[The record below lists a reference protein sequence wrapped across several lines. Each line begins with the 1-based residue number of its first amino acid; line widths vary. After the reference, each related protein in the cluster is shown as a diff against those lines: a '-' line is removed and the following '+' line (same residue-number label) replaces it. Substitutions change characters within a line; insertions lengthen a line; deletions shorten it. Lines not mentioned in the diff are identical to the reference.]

1 MLARLYCGDIYRD
14 ATTPREAFTA
24 HFQRPFSTAPA
35 ECQLVEMSLTPD
47 MILVLGLVA
56 FTMLMLV
63 LEWIRADMVALLV
76 VVTIGL
82 TGLIPSERV
91 FNGFAGNAVIAII
104 AIMIMGEGLD
114 RAGVL
119 NLTARFVMKMARGME
134 SRLGLVINMVAS
146 LFSAI
151 IPSQALAALMIP
163 VSSRLSARTGVPL
176 SRLLLPM
183 AFCILTATNTT
194 LIANSPLIVLNDL
207 IASANANLPPGAH
220 TIPRFGL
227 FSVTPVG
234 LTLAVIGVLYFYF
247 FGRKLLP
254 GHEDQRL
261 KVTPGRTES
270 YFAETYGIGGETAE
284 LTVTAESPLVG
295 MSIGEV
301 EQLHD
306 APLILAIKSGNDARM
321 APPADHVIWVGSV
334 LGVLGPREQLNQFA
348 NNQLCRLSTRM
359 RQLGEL
365 FNPTRAGISEVVIP
379 PSSRFIKQKI
389 GELRLR
395 KRFGI
400 SVLAVTRGEQI
411 FRDDLRSVSLRAGDT
426 LALHSNWRDLSLAA
440 EDKDLVV
447 VTDIPKEE
455 QRPGKIWQAV
465 GFFVL
470 AKCLALFTQLDLSV
484 AMMTG
489 AIGMLL
495 TGVLNMDEAY
505 KAINWKTIFVTACL
519 IPLGWSMDSTGTAA
533 WVAQVVLQ
541 HLGNASPYILQASLA
556 ILTLLFSQVMSN
568 VGATVMM
575 VPVAISVAVATGGN
589 PSAYALIVAV
599 SSSNTFLLSSG
610 HPALMMV
617 TGPGGYRGKDFL
629 RVGIPLTLLVLV
641 VTLVVINLMFR

>member
-1 MLARLYCGDIYRD
+1 MGL
-14 ATTPREAFTA
+14 
-24 HFQRPFSTAPA
+24 
-35 ECQLVEMSLTPD
+35 SLTPE
-47 MILVLGLVA
+47 MILVLGLVG
-56 FTMLMLV
+56 FTMIMLV

-76 VVTIGL
+76 VVAIGL

-119 NLTARFVMKMARGME
+119 THTARFVMRMASGVE
-134 SRLGLVINMVAS
+134 VRLSMVINLVAS
-146 LFSAI
+146 LFSAV

-163 VSSRLSARTGVPL
+163 VGSRLSARTGVPL

-194 LIANSPLIVLNDL
+194 LIANSPLIILNDL
-207 IASANANLPPGAH
+207 IASANLNLPPGAH
-220 TIPRFGL
+220 TIPKFGL
-227 FSVTPVG
+227 FSVTPIG
-234 LTLAVIGVLYFYF
+234 LALAVVGVAYFYF

-270 YFAETYGIGGETAE
+270 YFAETYGIGGDTAE

-295 MSIGEV
+295 MSIGEA
-301 EQLHD
+301 ESLYE
-306 APLILAIKSGNDARM
+306 APLILAIKSGNDSRM

-348 NNQLCRLSTRM
+348 NNQLCKVSTRM

-379 PSSRFIKQKI
+379 PVSRFIKHTVA
-389 GELRLR
+389 ELRLR

-400 SVLAVTRGEQI
+400 SVLAVNRGDQV
-411 FRDDLRSVSLRAGDT
+411 FRDDVRGVSLRAGDT
-426 LALHSNWRDLSLAA
+426 VVLHSNWRDLALAS

-465 GFFVL
+465 GFFL
-470 AKCLALFTQLDLSV
+470 MAQGLALFTNLDLSLS
-484 AMMTG
+484 MMTG
-489 AIGMLL
+489 AIAMLL

-505 KAINWKTIFVTACL
+505 KAINWKTIFVVACL
-519 IPLGWSMDSTGTAA
+519 IPLGWSMDATGTAA
-533 WVAQVVLQ
+533 WIAQEVLVHLGGAAPWVLQ
-541 HLGNASPYILQASLA
+541 LCLA

-575 VPVAISVAVATGGN
+575 VPIAISVAVATGGN
-589 PSAYALIVAV
+589 PSAYALIIAV

-617 TGPGGYRGKDFL
+617 TGPGGYKGKDFL
-629 RVGIPLTLLVLV
+629 RVGAPLTIVVLV
-641 VTLVVINLMFR
+641 VTLLVVNLMFR

>member
-1 MLARLYCGDIYRD
+1 
-14 ATTPREAFTA
+14 
-24 HFQRPFSTAPA
+24 
-35 ECQLVEMSLTPD
+35 
-47 MILVLGLVA
+47 MILVLGLVG

-76 VVTIGL
+76 VVVIGL
-82 TGLIPSERV
+82 TGLIPSDRV
-91 FNGFAGNAVIAII
+91 FNGFAGNAVIAIM

-119 NLTARFVMKMARGME
+119 THTAHFVMRMARGVE
-134 SRLGLVINMVAS
+134 ARLGMVINLVAS
-146 LFSAI
+146 LFSAV

-207 IASANANLPPGAH
+207 IASANVNLPPGAH
-220 TIPRFGL
+220 TIPKFGL
-227 FSVTPVG
+227 FSVTPIG
-234 LTLAVIGVLYFYF
+234 LSLALLGVAYFYF

-254 GHEDQRL
+254 GHEDERL

-295 MSIGEV
+295 MSIGEA
-301 EQLHD
+301 EQLYE

-334 LGVLGPREQLNQFA
+334 LGVLGPREQLARFA

-379 PSSRFIKQKI
+379 PSSRFIKQTV

-400 SVLAVTRGEQI
+400 SVLAVTRGDQV
-411 FRDDLRSVSLRAGDT
+411 FRDDVRAVGLRAGDT
-426 LALHSNWRDLSLAA
+426 LVLHSNWRDLALAS

-447 VTDIPKEE
+447 VTDIPKDE

-465 GFFVL
+465 GFFVM
-470 AKCLALFTQLDLSV
+470 AKCLALFTNLDLSV

-519 IPLGWSMDSTGTAA
+519 IPLGWSMDATGTAA
-533 WVAQVVLQ
+533 WIAQGMLAHLGGASPWVLQ
-541 HLGNASPYILQASLA
+541 ACLG

-575 VPVAISVAVATGGN
+575 VPIAISVAVATGGN

-599 SSSNTFLLSSG
+599 SSTNTFRLSSG

-617 TGPGGYRGKDFL
+617 TGPGGYKGKDFL
-629 RVGIPLTLLVLV
+629 RVGAPLTLLVLV
-641 VTLVVINLMFR
+641 VTLLAINLMFR

>member
-1 MLARLYCGDIYRD
+1 MALA
-14 ATTPREAFTA
+14 
-24 HFQRPFSTAPA
+24 
-35 ECQLVEMSLTPD
+35 LTPE
-47 MILVLGLVA
+47 MILVLGLVG

-76 VVTIGL
+76 VVVIGL
-82 TGLIPSERV
+82 TGLIPSDRV

-104 AIMIMGEGLD
+104 AIMIMGAGLD

-119 NLTARFVMKMARGME
+119 SLTASFVMRMARGKE
-134 SRLGLVINMVAS
+134 SRLGVVINSVTS
-146 LFSAI
+146 LFSAV

-163 VSSRLSARTGVPL
+163 VTSRLSARTGVPI

-183 AFCILTATNTT
+183 GFCILTATNTT

-220 TIPRFGL
+220 TIPKFGL

-234 LTLAVIGVLYFYF
+234 LVLALLGITYFWLF
-247 FGRKLLP
+247 TRKLLP
-254 GHEDQRL
+254 EREDERL

-301 EQLHD
+301 EQLHG

-321 APPADHVIWVGSV
+321 APPVDYVIWVGSV
-334 LGVLGPREQLNQFA
+334 LGVLAPREEINHFA
-348 NNQLCRLSTRM
+348 NNQLCKVSPRM

-365 FNPTRAGISEVVIP
+365 FNPTRAGISEAVLP
-379 PSSRFIKQKI
+379 PSSRFLKQNV
-389 GELRLR
+389 GDLRLR
-395 KRFGI
+395 KRYGI
-400 SVLAVTRGEQI
+400 SVLAINRGEQV
-411 FRDDLRSVSLRAGDT
+411 FRDDVRGVNLRAGDT
-426 LALHSNWRDLSLAA
+426 LVLHSSWRDLALAA

-465 GFFVL
+465 GFFLL
-470 AKCLALFTQLDLSV
+470 AKCLALFTHLDLSV

-505 KAINWKTIFVTACL
+505 KAVNWKTIFVTACL
-519 IPLGWSMDSTGTAA
+519 IPLGWSMDATGTAA
-533 WVAQVVLQ
+533 WLAQVVLD
-541 HLGNASPYILQASLA
+541 HLGGASPWILQACLA
-556 ILTLLFSQVMSN
+556 VLTLLFSQVMSN

-575 VPVAISVAVATGGN
+575 VPIAISVAVATGGN

-617 TGPGGYRGKDFL
+617 AGPGGYRGKDFL
-629 RVGIPLTLLVLV
+629 RVGIPLTLAMLVA
-641 VTLVVINLMFR
+641 TLVVINLLFD

>member
-1 MLARLYCGDIYRD
+1 MAL
-14 ATTPREAFTA
+14 
-24 HFQRPFSTAPA
+24 
-35 ECQLVEMSLTPD
+35 SLTPE
-47 MILVLGLVA
+47 MILVLGLVG

-63 LEWIRADMVALLV
+63 LEWVRADMVALLV
-76 VVTIGL
+76 VVVIGL

-119 NLTARFVMKMARGME
+119 NLTANFVMRMARGAE
-134 SRLGLVINMVAS
+134 SRLGVVINLVAS
-146 LFSAI
+146 LFSAV

-163 VSSRLSARTGVPL
+163 VSSRLAARTGVPL
-176 SRLLLPM
+176 SKLLLPM

-207 IASANANLPPGAH
+207 IASANVNLPPGAH
-220 TIPRFGL
+220 TIPKFGL

-234 LTLAVIGVLYFYF
+234 LTLALLGVGYFYF

-254 GHEDQRL
+254 GHEDERL

-270 YFAETYGIGGETAE
+270 YFAETYGIVGETAE

-301 EQLHD
+301 EQLYE

-379 PSSRFIKQKI
+379 PVSRFIKHTV

-400 SVLAVTRGEQI
+400 SVLAVNRGDQVL
-411 FRDDLRSVSLRAGDT
+411 RDDVRSVSLRAGDT
-426 LALHSNWRDLSLAA
+426 VVLHSNWRDLSLAA
-440 EDKDLVV
+440 EERDLVV
-447 VTDIPKEE
+447 VTDIPKEQ

-465 GFFVL
+465 GFFLL
-470 AKCLALFTQLDLSV
+470 AKCLALFTNLDLSV

-495 TGVLNMDEAY
+495 SGVLNMDEAY

-519 IPLGWSMDSTGTAA
+519 IPLGWSMDATGTAA
-533 WVAQVVLQ
+533 WIAQVVLD
-541 HLGNASPYILQASLA
+541 HLGSASPWLLQLCLA

-575 VPVAISVAVATGGN
+575 VPIAISVAVATGGN

-617 TGPGGYRGKDFL
+617 TGPGGYKGKDFL
-629 RVGIPLTLLVLV
+629 RVGLPLTFLVLV
-641 VTLVVINLMFR
+641 VTLLAINLLFH

>member
-1 MLARLYCGDIYRD
+1 MAL
-14 ATTPREAFTA
+14 
-24 HFQRPFSTAPA
+24 
-35 ECQLVEMSLTPD
+35 SLTPE
-47 MILVLGLVA
+47 MILVLGLVG

-76 VVTIGL
+76 VVVIGL

-119 NLTARFVMKMARGME
+119 NATAHFVVRMSRGAE
-134 SRLGLVINMVAS
+134 SRLGVVINLVAS
-146 LFSAI
+146 LFSSV

-163 VSSRLSARTGVPL
+163 VSSRLAARTGVPL
-176 SRLLLPM
+176 SKLLLPM

-194 LIANSPLIVLNDL
+194 LIANSSLIVLNDL
-207 IASANANLPPGAH
+207 IASANANLLPGAH
-220 TIPRFGL
+220 TIPKFGL
-227 FSVTPVG
+227 FSVTPIGLALALVG
-234 LTLAVIGVLYFYF
+234 VGYFYF

-254 GHEDQRL
+254 GHEDERL

-270 YFAETYGIGGETAE
+270 YFAETYGISGETAE

-301 EQLHD
+301 EQLHE

-334 LGVLGPREQLNQFA
+334 LGVFGPREQLAQFA
-348 NNQLCRLSTRM
+348 NNQLCRLSSRM

-379 PSSRFIKQKI
+379 PVSRFIKHTVA
-389 GELRLR
+389 ELRLR

-400 SVLAVTRGEQI
+400 SVLAVTRGEHV
-411 FRDDLRSVSLRAGDT
+411 FRDDVRAVSLRAGDT
-426 LALHSNWRDLSLAA
+426 VVLHSNWRDLALAA

-447 VTDIPKEE
+447 VTDIPKEH

-465 GFFVL
+465 GFFL
-470 AKCLALFTQLDLSV
+470 MAQCLALFTNLDLAV

-489 AIGMLL
+489 AIAMLL

-505 KAINWKTIFVTACL
+505 KAVNWKTVFVIACL
-519 IPLGWSMDSTGTAA
+519 IPLGWSMDATGTAA
-533 WVAQVVLQ
+533 WLAQQVL
-541 HLGNASPYILQASLA
+541 HYLGNSSPYLLQLVLA
-556 ILTLLFSQVMSN
+556 VLTLLFSQVMSN

-575 VPVAISVAVATGGN
+575 VPIAISVAIATGGN

-617 TGPGGYRGKDFL
+617 TGPGGYKGKDFL
-629 RVGIPLTLLVLV
+629 RVGLPLTFLVLV
-641 VTLVVINLMFR
+641 VTLLAINLMFR

>member
-1 MLARLYCGDIYRD
+1 MGLSLS
-14 ATTPREAFTA
+14 P
-24 HFQRPFSTAPA
+24 
-35 ECQLVEMSLTPD
+35 EMI
-47 MILVLGLVA
+47 MVLGLLG

-82 TGLIPSERV
+82 TGLLPSDRV

-119 NLTARFVMKMARGME
+119 SHTARFVMRMASGVE
-134 SRLGLVINMVAS
+134 SRLGMVINLVAS
-146 LFSAI
+146 FFSAV

-163 VSSRLSARTGVPL
+163 VSSRLAARTGVPI

-220 TIPRFGL
+220 TIPKFGL

-234 LTLAVIGVLYFYF
+234 LALAVVGVAYFYF

-295 MSIGEV
+295 MSIGEA
-301 EQLHD
+301 EALHE
-306 APLILAIKSGNDARM
+306 APLILAIKSGNDSRM
-321 APPADHVIWVGSV
+321 APPADHVIWVGSI

-379 PSSRFIKQKI
+379 PVSRFIKHTVA
-389 GELRLR
+389 ELRLR

-400 SVLAVTRGEQI
+400 SVLAVNRGDQV
-411 FRDDLRSVSLRAGDT
+411 FRDDVRQVSLRAGDT
-426 LALHSNWRDLSLAA
+426 VVLHSNWHDLAMAA

-447 VTDIPKEE
+447 VTDIPKEQ

-465 GFFVL
+465 GFFL
-470 AKCLALFTQLDLSV
+470 MAQGLALFTNLDLSLS
-484 AMMTG
+484 MMTG
-489 AIGMLL
+489 AIAMLL
-495 TGVLNMDEAY
+495 TGVLNMDEAF
-505 KAINWKTIFVTACL
+505 KAINWKTIFVIACL
-519 IPLGWSMDSTGTAA
+519 IPLGWSMDATGTAA
-533 WVAQVVLQ
+533 WIAQEVLVHLGGAAPWVLQ
-541 HLGNASPYILQASLA
+541 LCLA
-556 ILTLLFSQVMSN
+556 VLTLLFSQVMSN

-575 VPVAISVAVATGGN
+575 VPIAISVAIATGGN

-629 RVGIPLTLLVLV
+629 RIGAPLTLVVLV
-641 VTLVVINLMFR
+641 VTLIVVNLMFR

>member
-1 MLARLYCGDIYRD
+1 
-14 ATTPREAFTA
+14 
-24 HFQRPFSTAPA
+24 
-35 ECQLVEMSLTPD
+35 
-47 MILVLGLVA
+47 MILVLGLVG

-76 VVTIGL
+76 VVVIGL

-104 AIMIMGEGLD
+104 AIMIMGAGLD

-119 NLTARFVMKMARGME
+119 SLTASFVMRMARGKE
-134 SRLGLVINMVAS
+134 SRLGVVINSVTS
-146 LFSAI
+146 LFSAV

-163 VSSRLSARTGVPL
+163 VTSRLSARTGVPI

-183 AFCILTATNTT
+183 GFCILTATNTT

-220 TIPRFGL
+220 TIPKFGL

-234 LTLAVIGVLYFYF
+234 LVLALLGITYFWLF
-247 FGRKLLP
+247 TRKLLP
-254 GHEDQRL
+254 EREDERL

-301 EQLHD
+301 EQLHG

-321 APPADHVIWVGSV
+321 APPVDYVIWVGSV
-334 LGVLGPREQLNQFA
+334 LGVLAPREEINHFA
-348 NNQLCRLSTRM
+348 NNQLCKVSPRM

-365 FNPTRAGISEVVIP
+365 FNPTRAGISEAVLP
-379 PSSRFIKQKI
+379 PSSRFLKQNV
-389 GELRLR
+389 GDLRLR
-395 KRFGI
+395 KRYGI
-400 SVLAVTRGEQI
+400 SVLAINRGDQV
-411 FRDDLRSVSLRAGDT
+411 FRDDVRGVNLRAGDT
-426 LALHSNWRDLSLAA
+426 LVLHSSWRDLALAA

-465 GFFVL
+465 GFFLL
-470 AKCLALFTQLDLSV
+470 AKCLALFTHLDLSV

-505 KAINWKTIFVTACL
+505 KAVNWKTIFVTACL
-519 IPLGWSMDSTGTAA
+519 IPLGWSMDATGTAA
-533 WVAQVVLQ
+533 WLAQEVLDKLGGASPWVLQ
-541 HLGNASPYILQASLA
+541 TCLA
-556 ILTLLFSQVMSN
+556 VLTLLFSQVMSN

-575 VPVAISVAVATGGN
+575 VPIAISVAVATGGN

-617 TGPGGYRGKDFL
+617 AGPGGYRGKDFL
-629 RVGIPLTLLVLV
+629 RVGVPLTLAMLVA
-641 VTLVVINLMFR
+641 TLVVINLLFH

>member
-1 MLARLYCGDIYRD
+1 MGL
-14 ATTPREAFTA
+14 
-24 HFQRPFSTAPA
+24 
-35 ECQLVEMSLTPD
+35 SLTPE
-47 MILVLGLVA
+47 MILVLGLVG
-56 FTMLMLV
+56 FTMIMLV

-76 VVTIGL
+76 VVVIGL
-82 TGLIPSERV
+82 TGLIPADRV

-119 NLTARFVMKMARGME
+119 NLTANFVMRMARGAE
-134 SRLGLVINMVAS
+134 TRLGVVINMVAS
-146 LFSAI
+146 LFSAV
-151 IPSQALAALMIP
+151 IPSQALAAIMIP

-207 IASANANLPPGAH
+207 IASANANLLPGAH
-220 TIPRFGL
+220 TIPKFGL

-234 LTLAVIGVLYFYF
+234 LALALLGVGYFYF

-254 GHEDQRL
+254 GHEDERL

-295 MSIGEV
+295 MSIGEA
-301 EQLHD
+301 EALHG
-306 APLILAIKSGNDARM
+306 APLILAIKSGNEARM

-334 LGVLGPREQLNQFA
+334 LGVLGPRELLNQFA
-348 NNQLCRLSTRM
+348 NNQLCRLSPRM

-379 PSSRFIKQKI
+379 PVSRFIKQTI

-395 KRFGI
+395 KRYGI
-400 SVLAVTRGEQI
+400 SVLAVNRGDQV
-411 FRDDLRSVSLRAGDT
+411 FRDDVRAVTLRAGDT
-426 LALHSNWRDLSLAA
+426 VVLHSNWRDLSLAA

-447 VTDIPKEE
+447 VTDIPKQE

-465 GFFVL
+465 GFFVM
-470 AKCLALFTQLDLSV
+470 AKCLALFTNLDLSV

-489 AIGMLL
+489 AIAMLL
-495 TGVLNMDEAY
+495 SGVLNMDEAY

-533 WVAQVVLQ
+533 WLAQQVL
-541 HLGNASPYILQASLA
+541 HYLGDASPYILQIVLGV
-556 ILTLLFSQVMSN
+556 LTLLFSQVMSN

-575 VPVAISVAVATGGN
+575 VPIAISVAVATGGN

-617 TGPGGYRGKDFL
+617 TGPGGYRSKDFL
-629 RVGIPLTLLVLV
+629 RVGLPLTALVLLVTIV
-641 VTLVVINLMFR
+641 AINLVFR

>member
-1 MLARLYCGDIYRD
+1 MGL
-14 ATTPREAFTA
+14 
-24 HFQRPFSTAPA
+24 
-35 ECQLVEMSLTPD
+35 SLTPE
-47 MILVLGLVA
+47 MVLVLGLVG

-76 VVTIGL
+76 VVVIGL

-104 AIMIMGEGLD
+104 AIMIMGAGLD

-119 NLTARFVMKMARGME
+119 GLTANFVMRMARGVE
-134 SRLGLVINMVAS
+134 SRLGVVINLVTS
-146 LFSAI
+146 LFSAV

-163 VSSRLSARTGVPL
+163 VTSRLSARTGVPL

-220 TIPRFGL
+220 TIPKFGL

-234 LTLAVIGVLYFYF
+234 LALALFGVLFFYLF
-247 FGRKLLP
+247 TRKLLP
-254 GHEDQRL
+254 EREDERL

-270 YFAETYGIGGETAE
+270 YFADTYGIGGETAE

-301 EQLHD
+301 EQLYG
-306 APLILAIKSGNDARM
+306 APLILAIKSGTEARM
-321 APPADHVIWVGSV
+321 APPVDHVIWVGSV
-334 LGVLGPREQLNQFA
+334 LGVLGPRDQLSQFA
-348 NNQLCRLSTRM
+348 NNQLCKLSPRM

-365 FNPTRAGISEVVIP
+365 FNSSRAGISEAVIP
-379 PSSRFIKQKI
+379 PSSRFIKQSVA
-389 GELRLR
+389 ELRLR
-395 KRFGI
+395 KRYGI
-400 SVLAVTRGEQI
+400 SVLAVNRGDQV
-411 FRDDLRSVSLRAGDT
+411 FRDDVRAVSLRAGDT
-426 LALHSNWRDLSLAA
+426 LVLHSSWRDLGLAS

-470 AKCLALFTQLDLSV
+470 AKCLALFTHLDLSV

-519 IPLGWSMDSTGTAA
+519 IPLGWSMDATGTAA
-533 WVAQVVLQ
+533 WLAQQVLQ
-541 HLGNASPYILQASLA
+541 HLGNASPYVLQLCLA
-556 ILTLLFSQVMSN
+556 VLTLLFSQVMSN

-575 VPVAISVAVATGGN
+575 VPIAISVAVATGGN

-617 TGPGGYRGKDFL
+617 AGPGGYRGKDFL
-629 RVGIPLTLLVLV
+629 RVGLPLTAMVLLI
-641 VTLVVINLMFR
+641 TLVAINLMFR

>member
-1 MLARLYCGDIYRD
+1 MD
-14 ATTPREAFTA
+14 
-24 HFQRPFSTAPA
+24 
-35 ECQLVEMSLTPD
+35 MSLTPE
-47 MILVLGLVA
+47 MIMVLGLVA
-56 FTMLMLV
+56 FTMVMLV

-104 AIMIMGEGLD
+104 AIMIMGAGLD

-119 NLTARFVMKMARGME
+119 NLAAKFVVRLSRGTE
-134 SRLGLVINMVAS
+134 SRLGFVINLVS
-146 LFSAI
+146 SFFSAV

-163 VSSRLSARTGVPL
+163 VTSRLSARTGVPI

-183 AFCILTATNTT
+183 SFCILTATNTT
-194 LIANSPLIVLNDL
+194 LIANSPLIILNDL
-207 IASANANLPPGAH
+207 IASANLNLPPGAH
-220 TIPRFGL
+220 TIPKFGL

-234 LTLAVIGVLYFYF
+234 LALAAVGLIYFYF
-247 FGRKLLP
+247 FGRRLLP
-254 GHEDQRL
+254 GHEDERL

-270 YFAETYGIGGETAE
+270 YFAETYGIAGETAE

-295 MSIGEV
+295 MSIGEA

-306 APLILAIKSGNDARM
+306 APLILAIKSGNESRM

-379 PSSRFIKQKI
+379 PVSRFIKQTV

-400 SVLAVTRGEQI
+400 SVLAINRGDQV
-411 FRDDLRSVSLRAGDT
+411 FRDDVRGVSLRAGDT
-426 LALHSNWRDLSLAA
+426 LVLHSNWRDLELTA

-447 VTDIPKEE
+447 VTDIPKEQ

-465 GFFVL
+465 GFFL
-470 AKCLALFTQLDLSV
+470 MAQGLALFTNLDLSV
-484 AMMTG
+484 SMMTG
-489 AIGMLL
+489 AVAMLL

-505 KAINWKTIFVTACL
+505 RAINWKTIFVIACL
-519 IPLGWSMDSTGTAA
+519 IPLGWSMDATGTAA
-533 WVAQVVLQ
+533 WLAQEVLQ
-541 HLGNASPYILQASLA
+541 HLGGAAPWVLQGCLA
-556 ILTLLFSQVMSN
+556 ILALLFSQVMSN

-575 VPVAISVAVATGGN
+575 VPIAISVAVATGGN

-610 HPALMMV
+610 HPALMMI

-629 RVGIPLTLLVLV
+629 RVGAPLTLLILAT
-641 VTLVVINLMFR
+641 TLIVINLMFR

>member
-1 MLARLYCGDIYRD
+1 
-14 ATTPREAFTA
+14 
-24 HFQRPFSTAPA
+24 
-35 ECQLVEMSLTPD
+35 
-47 MILVLGLVA
+47 MILVLGLVG

-76 VVTIGL
+76 VVVIGL

-104 AIMIMGEGLD
+104 AIMIMGAGLD

-119 NLTARFVMKMARGME
+119 TLTASFVMRMARGVE
-134 SRLGLVINMVAS
+134 SRLGLVINLVTS
-146 LFSAI
+146 LFSAV

-163 VSSRLSARTGVPL
+163 VTSRLAARTGVPI

-183 AFCILTATNTT
+183 AFCILAATNTT

-207 IASANANLPPGAH
+207 VASANANLPAGAH
-220 TIPRFGL
+220 TIPKFGL

-234 LTLAVIGVLYFYF
+234 LVLALTGVGFFYF
-247 FGRKLLP
+247 FGKKLLP
-254 GHEDQRL
+254 EREDERL

-270 YFAETYGIGGETAE
+270 YFADTYGIAGETAE

-301 EQLHD
+301 EQLYG

-334 LGVLGPREQLNQFA
+334 LGVLGSREQLNQFA
-348 NNQLCRLSTRM
+348 NNQLCKLSPRM
-359 RQLGEL
+359 RQLSEL
-365 FNPTRAGISEVVIP
+365 FNPTRAGISEAVIP
-379 PSSRFIKQKI
+379 PSSRFLKQTV

-395 KRFGI
+395 KRYGI
-400 SVLAVTRGEQI
+400 SVLAVNRGDQVY
-411 FRDDLRSVSLRAGDT
+411 RDDVRSVSLRAGDT
-426 LALHSNWRDLSLAA
+426 LVLHSSWRDLALAS

-465 GFFVL
+465 GFFLL
-470 AKCLALFTQLDLSV
+470 AKCLALFTHLDLSV

-489 AIGMLL
+489 AVGMLL

-519 IPLGWSMDSTGTAA
+519 IPLGWSMDATGAAA
-533 WVAQVVLQ
+533 WLAQEVLQ
-541 HLGNASPYILQASLA
+541 HLGHTSHWVLQLA
-556 ILTLLFSQVMSN
+556 LAVLTLLFSQVMSN

-575 VPVAISVAVATGGN
+575 VPIAISVAVATGGN

-617 TGPGGYRGKDFL
+617 AGPGGYRGKDFL
-629 RVGIPLTLLVLV
+629 RVGLPLTGLVLV
-641 VTLVVINLMFR
+641 ITLVAINLMYR

>member
-1 MLARLYCGDIYRD
+1 MGL
-14 ATTPREAFTA
+14 
-24 HFQRPFSTAPA
+24 
-35 ECQLVEMSLTPD
+35 SLTPE
-47 MILVLGLVA
+47 MILVLGLVG

-76 VVTIGL
+76 VVVIGL
-82 TGLIPSERV
+82 TGLIPAEKV

-119 NLTARFVMKMARGME
+119 NLTAQFVMRMAGGAE
-134 SRLGLVINMVAS
+134 SRLSVVINSVAS
-146 LFSAI
+146 MFSSV

-163 VSSRLSARTGVPL
+163 VTSRLSARTGVPL

-194 LIANSPLIVLNDL
+194 LIANSSLIVLNDL
-207 IASANANLPPGAH
+207 IASANANLLPGAH
-220 TIPRFGL
+220 TIPKFGL
-227 FSVTPVG
+227 FSVTPIG
-234 LTLAVIGVLYFYF
+234 LTLALVGVFFFYF

-254 GHEDQRL
+254 GHEDERL

-270 YFAETYGIGGETAE
+270 YFADTYGIVGQTAE

-306 APLILAIKSGNDARM
+306 APMILAIKSGNDARM
-321 APPADHVIWVGSV
+321 APPADLVIWVGSV

-359 RQLGEL
+359 RQLSEL

-379 PSSRFIKQKI
+379 PVSRFIKQTI
-389 GELRLR
+389 AELRLR

-400 SVLAVTRGEQI
+400 SVLAVTRGDKV
-411 FRDDLRSVSLRAGDT
+411 FRDDVRGVSLRAGDT
-426 LALHSNWRDLSLAA
+426 VVLHSNWRDLTLAA

-447 VTDIPKEE
+447 VTDIPKDE
-455 QRPGKIWQAV
+455 QRPSKIYQAV
-465 GFFVL
+465 GFFL
-470 AKCLALFTQLDLSV
+470 MAQCLALFTNLDLSV
-484 AMMTG
+484 SMMTG
-489 AIGMLL
+489 AIAMLL

-505 KAINWKTIFVTACL
+505 KAVNWKTVFVIACL
-519 IPLGWSMDSTGTAA
+519 IPLGWSMDATGTAA
-533 WVAQVVLQ
+533 WLAQQIL
-541 HLGNASPYILQASLA
+541 HYFGSSSPYLLQLVLA
-556 ILTLLFSQVMSN
+556 VLTLLFSQVMSN
-568 VGATVMM
+568 VGATIMM
-575 VPVAISVAVATGGN
+575 VPIAISVAIATGGN

-599 SSSNTFLLSSG
+599 SSSNTFLISSG
-610 HPALMMV
+610 HPALMMI
-617 TGPGGYRGKDFL
+617 TGPGGYRSNDFL
-629 RVGIPLTLLVLV
+629 RVGLPLTGIILV
-641 VTLVVINLMFR
+641 VTLVAINVMFH

>member
-1 MLARLYCGDIYRD
+1 MGL
-14 ATTPREAFTA
+14 
-24 HFQRPFSTAPA
+24 
-35 ECQLVEMSLTPD
+35 SLTPE
-47 MILVLGLVA
+47 MILVLGLVG
-56 FTMLMLV
+56 FTMVMLV

-76 VVTIGL
+76 VVAIGL
-82 TGLIPSERV
+82 TGLIPSEKV

-119 NLTARFVMKMARGME
+119 THTARFVMRLASGVEARLSM
-134 SRLGLVINMVAS
+134 VINLVAS
-146 LFSAI
+146 LFSAV

-163 VSSRLSARTGVPL
+163 VGSRLSARTGVPL

-183 AFCILTATNTT
+183 AFCILTATNIT
-194 LIANSPLIVLNDL
+194 LIANSPLIILNDL
-207 IASANANLPPGAH
+207 IASANLNLPPGAL
-220 TIPRFGL
+220 TIPKFGL
-227 FSVTPVG
+227 FSVTPIG
-234 LTLAVIGVLYFYF
+234 LALAVVGVAYFYF

-270 YFAETYGIGGETAE
+270 YFAETYGIGGDTAE

-295 MSIGEV
+295 MSIGEA
-301 EQLHD
+301 ESLHQ
-306 APLILAIKSGNDARM
+306 APLILAIKSGNDSRM

-348 NNQLCRLSTRM
+348 NNQLCRVSTRM

-379 PSSRFIKQKI
+379 PVSRFIKHTVA
-389 GELRLR
+389 ELRLR

-400 SVLAVTRGEQI
+400 SVLAVNRGDQV
-411 FRDDLRSVSLRAGDT
+411 FRDDVRGVSLRAGDT
-426 LALHSNWRDLSLAA
+426 VVLHSNWHDLALAA

-465 GFFVL
+465 GFFL
-470 AKCLALFTQLDLSV
+470 MAQGLALFTNLDLSLS
-484 AMMTG
+484 MMTG
-489 AIGMLL
+489 AIAMLL

-505 KAINWKTIFVTACL
+505 KAINWKTIFVVACL
-519 IPLGWSMDSTGTAA
+519 IPLGWSMDATGTAA
-533 WVAQVVLQ
+533 WIAQEVLVHLGGAAPWVLQ
-541 HLGNASPYILQASLA
+541 LCLA
-556 ILTLLFSQVMSN
+556 VLTLLFSQVMSN

-575 VPVAISVAVATGGN
+575 VPIAISVAVATGGN
-589 PSAYALIVAV
+589 PSAYALIIAV

-617 TGPGGYRGKDFL
+617 TGPGGYKGRDFL
-629 RVGIPLTLLVLV
+629 RVGLPLTVVVLV
-641 VTLVVINLMFR
+641 VTLVMVNLMFR

>member
-1 MLARLYCGDIYRD
+1 
-14 ATTPREAFTA
+14 
-24 HFQRPFSTAPA
+24 
-35 ECQLVEMSLTPD
+35 
-47 MILVLGLVA
+47 MILVLGLLA

-82 TGLIPSERV
+82 TGLIPPERV
-91 FNGFAGNAVIAII
+91 FNGFSGTAVIAII

-119 NLTARFVMKMARGME
+119 NLTAQFVLRLANGVE
-134 SRLGLVINMVAS
+134 SRLGVVINVVAS
-146 LFSAI
+146 MFSAV

-163 VSSRLSARTGVPL
+163 ISSRLSARTGVPL

-183 AFCILTATNTT
+183 AFCILAATNTT
-194 LIANSPLIVLNDL
+194 LIANSALIVLNDL
-207 IASANANLPPGAH
+207 IASANANLLPGAH
-220 TIPRFGL
+220 TIPKFGL
-227 FSVTPVG
+227 FSVTPIGLALGAVG
-234 LTLAVIGVLYFYF
+234 VAYFYL
-247 FGRKLLP
+247 FGAKLLP
-254 GHEDQRL
+254 AREDQRQ

-270 YFAETYGIGGETAE
+270 YFAETYGIVGDIAE

-301 EQLHD
+301 EQLHEP
-306 APLILAIKSGNDARM
+306 PLILAIKSGNEARM

-334 LGVLGPREQLNQFA
+334 LGVLGPREQLNRFA

-359 RQLGEL
+359 HQLGEL

-379 PSSRFIKQKI
+379 PVSRFIKHTI

-400 SVLAVTRGEQI
+400 SVLAVTRGEQV
-411 FRDDLRSVSLRAGDT
+411 FHDDVRAISLRAGDT
-426 LALHSNWRDLSLAA
+426 VVLHSNWRDLTLAA

-447 VTDIPKEE
+447 VTDIPKDE
-455 QRPGKIWQAV
+455 QRPTKIWQAV
-465 GFFVL
+465 GFFL
-470 AKCLALFTQLDLSV
+470 MAQGLALFTGLDLSV

-489 AIGMLL
+489 AIAMLL
-495 TGVLNMDEAY
+495 SGVLDMDEAY
-505 KAINWKTIFVTACL
+505 KAINWKTVFVIACL

-533 WVAQVVLQ
+533 WLAQQVV
-541 HLGNASPYILQASLA
+541 HIFGTFSPYILQLVLA

-617 TGPGGYRGKDFL
+617 TGPGGYKSKDFL
-629 RVGIPLTLLVLV
+629 RVGLPLTGLILI
-641 VTLVVINLMFR
+641 VTLIAINLMFH

>member
-1 MLARLYCGDIYRD
+1 MAL
-14 ATTPREAFTA
+14 
-24 HFQRPFSTAPA
+24 
-35 ECQLVEMSLTPD
+35 SLTPE
-47 MILVLGLVA
+47 MVLVLGLVG

-76 VVTIGL
+76 VVAIGL
-82 TGLIPSERV
+82 TGLIPSDRV

-119 NLTARFVMKMARGME
+119 SLTANFVMRMARGVE
-134 SRLGLVINMVAS
+134 SRLGMVINLVAS
-146 LFSAI
+146 LFSAV

-163 VSSRLSARTGVPL
+163 VSSRLAARTGVPL

-207 IASANANLPPGAH
+207 IASANVNLPPGAH
-220 TIPRFGL
+220 TIPKFGL
-227 FSVTPVG
+227 FSVTPIGLALALLGVG
-234 LTLAVIGVLYFYF
+234 YFYF
-247 FGRKLLP
+247 FGHRLLP
-254 GHEDQRL
+254 GHEDERL

-270 YFAETYGIGGETAE
+270 YFAETYGIVGETAE

-301 EQLHD
+301 EQLHG
-306 APLILAIKSGNDARM
+306 APLILAIKSGNEARM
-321 APPADHVIWVGSV
+321 APPADLVIWVGSV

-379 PSSRFIKQKI
+379 PVSRFIRHTV

-400 SVLAVTRGEQI
+400 SVLAVNRGDQVL
-411 FRDDLRSVSLRAGDT
+411 RDDVRSVSLRAGDT
-426 LALHSNWRDLSLAA
+426 VVLHSNWRDLSLAA
-440 EDKDLVV
+440 EDRDLVV
-447 VTDIPKEE
+447 VTDIPKEQ

-470 AKCLALFTQLDLSV
+470 AKCLALFTNLDLSV

-519 IPLGWSMDSTGTAA
+519 IPLGWSMDATGTAA
-533 WVAQVVLQ
+533 WIAQVVLE
-541 HLGNASPYILQASLA
+541 HLGSASPWLLQLCLA
-556 ILTLLFSQVMSN
+556 VLTLLFSQVMSN

-575 VPVAISVAVATGGN
+575 VPIAISVAVATGGN

-617 TGPGGYRGKDFL
+617 TGPGGYKGKDFL
-629 RVGIPLTLLVLV
+629 RVGLPLTFLVLV
-641 VTLVVINLMFR
+641 VTLLAINLLFR

>member
-1 MLARLYCGDIYRD
+1 VGL
-14 ATTPREAFTA
+14 
-24 HFQRPFSTAPA
+24 
-35 ECQLVEMSLTPD
+35 SLTPE
-47 MILVLGLVA
+47 MILVLGLVG

-82 TGLIPSERV
+82 TGLIPSDRV
-91 FNGFAGNAVIAII
+91 FNGFAGNAVIAIM

-119 NLTARFVMKMARGME
+119 NLTAHFVMRMARGVE
-134 SRLGLVINMVAS
+134 SRLGLVINLVAS
-146 LFSAI
+146 LFSAV

-176 SRLLLPM
+176 SKLLLPM

-207 IASANANLPPGAH
+207 IASANANLLPGAH
-220 TIPRFGL
+220 TIPKFGL

-234 LTLAVIGVLYFYF
+234 LTLSLVGVLYFYL

-254 GHEDQRL
+254 DHEDARL

-334 LGVLGPREQLNQFA
+334 LGVLGPREQLTQFA

-379 PSSRFIKQKI
+379 PVSRFIKQTV
-389 GELRLR
+389 GDLRLR

-400 SVLAVTRGEQI
+400 SVLAVTRGDQV
-411 FRDDLRSVSLRAGDT
+411 FRDDVRAVTLRAGDT
-426 LALHSNWRDLSLAA
+426 VVLHSNWRDLALAS

-470 AKCLALFTQLDLSV
+470 AKCLALFTNLDLSV

-505 KAINWKTIFVTACL
+505 RAINWKTIFVTACL
-519 IPLGWSMDSTGTAA
+519 IPLGWSMDATGTAA
-533 WVAQVVLQ
+533 WIAQVVLQ
-541 HLGNASPYILQASLA
+541 HMGHASPWLLQASLA

-575 VPVAISVAVATGGN
+575 VPIAISVAVATGGN

-641 VTLVVINLMFR
+641 VTLVAINLMFR

>member
-1 MLARLYCGDIYRD
+1 MGL
-14 ATTPREAFTA
+14 
-24 HFQRPFSTAPA
+24 
-35 ECQLVEMSLTPD
+35 SLTPE
-47 MILVLGLVA
+47 MVLVLGLVG
-56 FTMLMLV
+56 FTMIMLV

-76 VVTIGL
+76 VVVIGL
-82 TGLIPSERV
+82 TGLIPSDRV
-91 FNGFAGNAVIAII
+91 FNGFAGNAVIAIM

-119 NLTARFVMKMARGME
+119 NLTANFVMRMARGME
-134 SRLGLVINMVAS
+134 SRLGVVINLVAS
-146 LFSAI
+146 LFSAV
-151 IPSQALAALMIP
+151 IPSQALAAIMIP

-220 TIPRFGL
+220 TIPKFGL
-227 FSVTPVG
+227 FSVTPIGLALAFVG
-234 LTLAVIGVLYFYF
+234 VGYFYF

-254 GHEDQRL
+254 GHEDERL

-295 MSIGEV
+295 MSIGEA
-301 EQLHD
+301 EQLHE
-306 APLILAIKSGNDARM
+306 APLILAIKSGNESRM

-334 LGVLGPREQLNQFA
+334 LGVLGPREQLSQFA
-348 NNQLCRLSTRM
+348 NNQLCRLSPRM

-379 PSSRFIKQKI
+379 PVSRFIKQTI

-395 KRFGI
+395 KRYGI
-400 SVLAVTRGEQI
+400 SVLAVNRGDQV
-411 FRDDLRSVSLRAGDT
+411 FRDDVRAVTLRAGDT
-426 LALHSNWRDLSLAA
+426 VVLHSNWRDLSLAA

-447 VTDIPKEE
+447 VTDIPKQE

-465 GFFVL
+465 GFFVM
-470 AKCLALFTQLDLSV
+470 AKCLALFTNLDLSV

-489 AIGMLL
+489 AIAMLL
-495 TGVLNMDEAY
+495 SGVLNMDEAY

-533 WVAQVVLQ
+533 WLAQQVL
-541 HLGNASPYILQASLA
+541 HYLGGASPYILQIVLGV
-556 ILTLLFSQVMSN
+556 LTLLFSQVMSN

-575 VPVAISVAVATGGN
+575 VPIAISVAVATGGN

-629 RVGIPLTLLVLV
+629 RVGLPLTALVLT
-641 VTLVVINLMFR
+641 VTIVAINLVFR

>member
-1 MLARLYCGDIYRD
+1 MGL
-14 ATTPREAFTA
+14 
-24 HFQRPFSTAPA
+24 
-35 ECQLVEMSLTPD
+35 SLTPD
-47 MILVLGLVA
+47 MILVLGLVG
-56 FTMLMLV
+56 FTMIMLV

-76 VVTIGL
+76 VVVIGL
-82 TGLIPSERV
+82 TGLIPADRV

-119 NLTARFVMKMARGME
+119 NLTANFVMRMARGAE
-134 SRLGLVINMVAS
+134 SRLGVVINLVAS
-146 LFSAI
+146 LFSAV
-151 IPSQALAALMIP
+151 IPSQALAAIMIP

-220 TIPRFGL
+220 TIPKFGL
-227 FSVTPVG
+227 FSVTPIGLALAFLGVG
-234 LTLAVIGVLYFYF
+234 YFYF

-254 GHEDQRL
+254 GHEDERL

-295 MSIGEV
+295 MSIGEA
-301 EQLHD
+301 EQLHE
-306 APLILAIKSGNDARM
+306 APLILAIKSGNEARM

-334 LGVLGPREQLNQFA
+334 LGVLGPREQLSQFA
-348 NNQLCRLSTRM
+348 NNQLCRLSPRM

-379 PSSRFIKQKI
+379 PVSRFIKQTI
-389 GELRLR
+389 GDLRLR

-400 SVLAVTRGEQI
+400 SVLAVNRGDQV
-411 FRDDLRSVSLRAGDT
+411 FRDDVRAVTLRAGDT
-426 LALHSNWRDLSLAA
+426 VVLHSNWRDLSLAA

-447 VTDIPKEE
+447 VTDIPKDE

-465 GFFVL
+465 GFFVM
-470 AKCLALFTQLDLSV
+470 AKCLALFTNLDLSV

-489 AIGMLL
+489 AIAMLL
-495 TGVLNMDEAY
+495 SGVLNMDEAY

-533 WVAQVVLQ
+533 WLAQQVLYY
-541 HLGNASPYILQASLA
+541 LGGASPYVLQIVLGV
-556 ILTLLFSQVMSN
+556 LTLLFSQVMSN

-575 VPVAISVAVATGGN
+575 VPIAISVAVATGGN

-617 TGPGGYRGKDFL
+617 TGPGGYRSKDFL
-629 RVGIPLTLLVLV
+629 RVGLPLTALVLT
-641 VTLVVINLMFR
+641 VTIVAINLVFR

>member
-1 MLARLYCGDIYRD
+1 
-14 ATTPREAFTA
+14 
-24 HFQRPFSTAPA
+24 
-35 ECQLVEMSLTPD
+35 
-47 MILVLGLVA
+47 MILVLGLVG

-76 VVTIGL
+76 VVVIGL
-82 TGLIPSERV
+82 TGLIPSDRV

-104 AIMIMGEGLD
+104 AIMIMGAGLD

-119 NLTARFVMKMARGME
+119 SLTANFVMRMARGKE
-134 SRLGLVINMVAS
+134 SRLGVVINSVTS
-146 LFSAI
+146 LFSAV

-163 VSSRLSARTGVPL
+163 VTSRLSARTGVPI

-183 AFCILTATNTT
+183 GFCILTATNTT

-220 TIPRFGL
+220 TIPKFGL

-234 LTLAVIGVLYFYF
+234 LVLALLGITYFWLF
-247 FGRKLLP
+247 TRKLLP
-254 GHEDQRL
+254 EREDERL

-301 EQLHD
+301 EQLHG

-321 APPADHVIWVGSV
+321 APPVDYVIWVGSV
-334 LGVLGPREQLNQFA
+334 LGVLAPREEISHFA
-348 NNQLCRLSTRM
+348 NNQLCKVSPRM

-365 FNPTRAGISEVVIP
+365 FNPTRAGISEAVLP
-379 PSSRFIKQKI
+379 PSSRFLKQNV
-389 GELRLR
+389 GDLRLR
-395 KRFGI
+395 KRYGI
-400 SVLAVTRGEQI
+400 SVLAINRGDQV
-411 FRDDLRSVSLRAGDT
+411 FRDDVRGVNLRAGDT
-426 LALHSNWRDLSLAA
+426 LVLHSSWRDLALAA

-465 GFFVL
+465 GFFLL
-470 AKCLALFTQLDLSV
+470 AKCLALFTHLDLSV

-505 KAINWKTIFVTACL
+505 KAVNWKTIFVTACL
-519 IPLGWSMDSTGTAA
+519 IPLGWSMDATGTAA
-533 WVAQVVLQ
+533 WLAQEVLDKLGGASPWVLQ
-541 HLGNASPYILQASLA
+541 TCLA
-556 ILTLLFSQVMSN
+556 VLTLLFSQVMSN

-575 VPVAISVAVATGGN
+575 VPIAISVAVATGGN

-617 TGPGGYRGKDFL
+617 AGPGGYRGKDFL
-629 RVGIPLTLLVLV
+629 RVGIPLTLAMLVA
-641 VTLVVINLMFR
+641 TLVVINLLFD

>member
-1 MLARLYCGDIYRD
+1 
-14 ATTPREAFTA
+14 
-24 HFQRPFSTAPA
+24 
-35 ECQLVEMSLTPD
+35 
-47 MILVLGLVA
+47 
-56 FTMLMLV
+56 
-63 LEWIRADMVALLV
+63 MVALLV
-76 VVTIGL
+76 VVVIGL

-119 NLTARFVMKMARGME
+119 NLTANFVMRMARGAE
-134 SRLGLVINMVAS
+134 SRLGVVINLVAS
-146 LFSAI
+146 LFSAV

-163 VSSRLSARTGVPL
+163 VSSRLAARTGVPL
-176 SRLLLPM
+176 SKLLLPM

-207 IASANANLPPGAH
+207 IASANVNLPPGAH
-220 TIPRFGL
+220 TIPKFGL

-234 LTLAVIGVLYFYF
+234 LTLALLGVGYFYF

-254 GHEDQRL
+254 GHEDERL

-270 YFAETYGIGGETAE
+270 YFAETYGIVGETAE

-301 EQLHD
+301 EQLYE

-379 PSSRFIKQKI
+379 PVSRFIKHTV

-400 SVLAVTRGEQI
+400 SVLAVNRGDQVL
-411 FRDDLRSVSLRAGDT
+411 RDDVRSVSLRAGDT
-426 LALHSNWRDLSLAA
+426 VVLHSNWRDLSLAA
-440 EDKDLVV
+440 EERDLVV
-447 VTDIPKEE
+447 VTDIPKEQ

-465 GFFVL
+465 GFFLL
-470 AKCLALFTQLDLSV
+470 AKCLALFTNLDLSV

-495 TGVLNMDEAY
+495 SGVLNMDEAY

-519 IPLGWSMDSTGTAA
+519 IPLGWSMDATGTAA
-533 WVAQVVLQ
+533 WIAQVVLD
-541 HLGNASPYILQASLA
+541 HLGSASPWLLQLCLA

-575 VPVAISVAVATGGN
+575 VPIAISVAVATGGN

-617 TGPGGYRGKDFL
+617 TGPGGYKGKDFL
-629 RVGIPLTLLVLV
+629 RVGLPLTFLVLV
-641 VTLVVINLMFR
+641 VTLLAINLLFH

>member
-1 MLARLYCGDIYRD
+1 MGLALS
-14 ATTPREAFTA
+14 PE
-24 HFQRPFSTAPA
+24 
-35 ECQLVEMSLTPD
+35 

-76 VVTIGL
+76 VVVIGL
-82 TGLIPSERV
+82 TGLIPSDRV

-104 AIMIMGEGLD
+104 AIMIMGAGLD

-119 NLTARFVMKMARGME
+119 ALTANFVMRMARGVE
-134 SRLGLVINMVAS
+134 SRLGVVINLVTS
-146 LFSAI
+146 LFSAV

-163 VSSRLSARTGVPL
+163 VTSRLSARTGVPI

-220 TIPRFGL
+220 TIPKFGL
-227 FSVTPVG
+227 FSVTPIG
-234 LTLAVIGVLYFYF
+234 LALALIGVLFFYL
-247 FGRKLLP
+247 FGKKLLP
-254 GHEDQRL
+254 EREDERQ

-270 YFAETYGIGGETAE
+270 YFAETYGIVGETAE

-301 EQLHD
+301 EQLHG
-306 APLILAIKSGNDARM
+306 APLILAIKSGNEARM

-334 LGVLGPREQLNQFA
+334 LGVLGPREALNQFA
-348 NNQLCRLSTRM
+348 NNQLCRLTTRM
-359 RQLGEL
+359 RQLSEL
-365 FNPTRAGISEVVIP
+365 FNPTRAGISEAVIP
-379 PSSRFIKQKI
+379 PSSRFIKQSL

-395 KRFGI
+395 KRYGI
-400 SVLAVTRGEQI
+400 SVLAVNRGEQV
-411 FRDDLRSVSLRAGDT
+411 FRDDLRGVSLHAGDT
-426 LALHSNWRDLSLAA
+426 LVLHSSWRDLAQAS
-440 EDKDLVV
+440 EDRDLVV

-455 QRPGKIWQAV
+455 QRPGRIWQAV

-470 AKCLALFTQLDLSV
+470 AKCLALFTHLDLSV

-519 IPLGWSMDSTGTAA
+519 IPLGWSMDATGTAA
-533 WVAQVVLQ
+533 WIAQEVLQ
-541 HLGNASPYILQASLA
+541 HLGGHSHWLLQLALA

-575 VPVAISVAVATGGN
+575 VPIAISVAIATGGN

-617 TGPGGYRGKDFL
+617 AGPGGYRGKDFL
-629 RVGIPLTLLVLV
+629 RVGLPLTLLVLV
-641 VTLVVINLMFR
+641 ATLIAINLMFH

>member
-1 MLARLYCGDIYRD
+1 
-14 ATTPREAFTA
+14 
-24 HFQRPFSTAPA
+24 
-35 ECQLVEMSLTPD
+35 
-47 MILVLGLVA
+47 MILVLGLVG

-76 VVTIGL
+76 VVAIGL
-82 TGLIPSERV
+82 IGLLPADKV
-91 FNGFAGNAVIAII
+91 FDGFAGNAVIAII

-119 NLTARFVMKMARGME
+119 NLTANFVMRMARGAE
-134 SRLGLVINMVAS
+134 SRLGVVINLVAS
-146 LFSAI
+146 LFSAV
-151 IPSQALAALMIP
+151 IPSQALAAIMIP
-163 VSSRLSARTGVPL
+163 VSSRLAARTGVPL

-207 IASANANLPPGAH
+207 IASANLNLPAGAH
-220 TIPRFGL
+220 TIPKFGL

-234 LTLAVIGVLYFYF
+234 LALAMVGVAYFYF

-254 GHEDQRL
+254 GHEDERL

-295 MSIGEV
+295 MSIGEA
-301 EQLHD
+301 ESLHQ
-306 APLILAIKSGNDARM
+306 APLILAIKSGNEARM

-334 LGVLGPREQLNQFA
+334 LGVLGPRDQLNQFA

-379 PSSRFIKQKI
+379 PVSRFIKHTVA
-389 GELRLR
+389 ELRLR

-400 SVLAVTRGEQI
+400 SVLAVNRGDQV
-411 FRDDLRSVSLRAGDT
+411 FRDDVRGVSLRAGDT
-426 LALHSNWRDLSLAA
+426 VVLHSNWRDLALAA

-465 GFFVL
+465 GFFLL
-470 AKCLALFTQLDLSV
+470 AKCLALFTNLDLSI

-495 TGVLNMDEAY
+495 SGVLNMDEAY

-519 IPLGWSMDSTGTAA
+519 IPLGWSMDATGTAA
-533 WVAQVVLQ
+533 WLAQVVLE
-541 HLGNASPYILQASLA
+541 HLGSASPWVLQLSLA
-556 ILTLLFSQVMSN
+556 VLTLLFSQVMSN

-575 VPVAISVAVATGGN
+575 VPIAISVAVATGGN
-589 PSAYALIVAV
+589 PSAYALIIAV

-610 HPALMMV
+610 HPALMMI
-617 TGPGGYRGKDFL
+617 TGPGGYKGKDFL
-629 RVGIPLTLLVLV
+629 RVGLPLTLTVLV
-641 VTLVVINLMFR
+641 VTLVAVNLLFR

>member
-1 MLARLYCGDIYRD
+1 VGL
-14 ATTPREAFTA
+14 T
-24 HFQRPFSTAPA
+24 
-35 ECQLVEMSLTPD
+35 LTPD
-47 MILVLGLVA
+47 MMLVLGLVG

-119 NLTARFVMKMARGME
+119 NLTARFVMRMARGME

-207 IASANANLPPGAH
+207 IASANANLLPGAH
-220 TIPRFGL
+220 TIPKFGL

-234 LTLAVIGVLYFYF
+234 LTLAVVGVLYFYF

-254 GHEDQRL
+254 GHEDERL

-306 APLILAIKSGNDARM
+306 SPMILAIKSGNDARM
-321 APPADHVIWVGSV
+321 APPVDHVIWVGSV
-334 LGVLGPREQLNQFA
+334 LGVLGPREQLTQFA

-379 PSSRFIKQKI
+379 PSSRFIKQTI
-389 GELRLR
+389 GDLRLR

-400 SVLAVTRGEQI
+400 SVLAVTRGDQV
-411 FRDDLRSVSLRAGDT
+411 FRNDVRAVTLRAGDT
-426 LALHSNWRDLSLAA
+426 MVLHSNWRDLSLAS

-505 KAINWKTIFVTACL
+505 KAVNWKTIFVTACL

-533 WVAQVVLQ
+533 WVAQEVLQ
-541 HLGNASPYILQASLA
+541 HLGGHSHWLLQLALA
-556 ILTLLFSQVMSN
+556 ILTMLFSQVMSN

-617 TGPGGYRGKDFL
+617 TGPGGYRSRDFL
-629 RVGIPLTLLVLV
+629 RVGLPLTFIVLV
-641 VTLVVINLMFR
+641 VTLLAINLMFH

>member
-1 MLARLYCGDIYRD
+1 MGL
-14 ATTPREAFTA
+14 
-24 HFQRPFSTAPA
+24 
-35 ECQLVEMSLTPD
+35 SLTPD
-47 MILVLGLVA
+47 MILVLGLVG
-56 FTMLMLV
+56 FTMIMLV

-76 VVTIGL
+76 VVVIGL
-82 TGLIPSERV
+82 TGLIPADRV

-119 NLTARFVMKMARGME
+119 NLTANFVMRMARGAE
-134 SRLGLVINMVAS
+134 SRLGVVINLVAS
-146 LFSAI
+146 LFSAV
-151 IPSQALAALMIP
+151 IPSQALAAIMIP

-220 TIPRFGL
+220 TIPKFGL
-227 FSVTPVG
+227 FSVTPIGLALAFVG
-234 LTLAVIGVLYFYF
+234 VGYFYF

-254 GHEDQRL
+254 GHEDERL

-295 MSIGEV
+295 MSIGEA
-301 EQLHD
+301 EQLHE

-348 NNQLCRLSTRM
+348 NNQLCRLSPRM

-379 PSSRFIKQKI
+379 PVSRFIKQTI
-389 GELRLR
+389 GDLRLR

-400 SVLAVTRGEQI
+400 SVLAVNRGDQV
-411 FRDDLRSVSLRAGDT
+411 FRDDVRAVTLRAGDT
-426 LALHSNWRDLSLAA
+426 VVLHSNWRDLSLAA

-447 VTDIPKEE
+447 VTDIPKDE

-465 GFFVL
+465 GFFVM
-470 AKCLALFTQLDLSV
+470 AKCLALFTNLDLSV

-489 AIGMLL
+489 AIAMLL
-495 TGVLNMDEAY
+495 SGVLNMDEAY

-533 WVAQVVLQ
+533 WLAQQVL
-541 HLGNASPYILQASLA
+541 HYLGSASPYVLQIVLGV
-556 ILTLLFSQVMSN
+556 LTLLFSQVMSN

-575 VPVAISVAVATGGN
+575 VPIAISVAVATGGN

-617 TGPGGYRGKDFL
+617 TGPGGYRSKDFL
-629 RVGIPLTLLVLV
+629 RVGLPLTALVLLVTIV
-641 VTLVVINLMFR
+641 AINLVFR

>member
-1 MLARLYCGDIYRD
+1 MGL
-14 ATTPREAFTA
+14 
-24 HFQRPFSTAPA
+24 
-35 ECQLVEMSLTPD
+35 SLTPE
-47 MILVLGLVA
+47 MILVLGLVG
-56 FTMLMLV
+56 FTMIMLV
-63 LEWIRADMVALLV
+63 LEWVRADMVALLV
-76 VVTIGL
+76 VVVIGL
-82 TGLIPSERV
+82 TGLIPSDRV

-119 NLTARFVMKMARGME
+119 NLTANFVMRMARGAE
-134 SRLGLVINMVAS
+134 SRLGLVINLVAS
-146 LFSAI
+146 LFSAV

-207 IASANANLPPGAH
+207 IASANLNLPPGAH
-220 TIPRFGL
+220 TIPKFGL

-234 LTLAVIGVLYFYF
+234 LTLALVGVAYFYF
-247 FGRKLLP
+247 LGRKLLP
-254 GHEDQRL
+254 GHEDERL

-270 YFAETYGIGGETAE
+270 YFAEIYGITGDTAE

-295 MSIGEV
+295 MSIGEA
-301 EQLHD
+301 EQLHN

-334 LGVLGPREQLNQFA
+334 LGVLGPHEQLSQFA
-348 NNQLCRLSTRM
+348 NNQLCRLSARM

-379 PSSRFIKQKI
+379 PVSRFIKHTV

-400 SVLAVTRGEQI
+400 SVLAVTRGDQV
-411 FRDDLRSVSLRAGDT
+411 FRDDVRGVSLQAGDT
-426 LALHSNWRDLSLAA
+426 VVLHSNWRDLALAA

-447 VTDIPKEE
+447 VTDIPKEQ

-465 GFFVL
+465 GFFLL
-470 AKCLALFTQLDLSV
+470 AKCLALFTNLDLSV

-495 TGVLNMDEAY
+495 TGVLNMDEGY

-519 IPLGWSMDSTGTAA
+519 IPLGWSMDATGTAA
-533 WVAQVVLQ
+533 WIAQEVLVHLGSTAPWVLQ
-541 HLGNASPYILQASLA
+541 LCLA
-556 ILTLLFSQVMSN
+556 VLTLLFSQMMSN

-575 VPVAISVAVATGGN
+575 VPIAISVAVATGGN
-589 PSAYALIVAV
+589 PAAYALIVAV
-599 SSSNTFLLSSG
+599 SSSNTFLLSAG

-617 TGPGGYRGKDFL
+617 TGPGGYKGKDFL
-629 RVGIPLTLLVLV
+629 RVGAPLTLLVLV
-641 VTLVVINLMFR
+641 VTLVVVNLMFR

>member
-1 MLARLYCGDIYRD
+1 MALSLS
-14 ATTPREAFTA
+14 P
-24 HFQRPFSTAPA
+24 
-35 ECQLVEMSLTPD
+35 EMI
-47 MILVLGLVA
+47 MVLCLLA
-56 FTMLMLV
+56 FTMVMLV

-76 VVTIGL
+76 VVVIGL

-104 AIMIMGEGLD
+104 AIMIMGDGLD

-119 NLTARFVMKMARGME
+119 NLAAKFVVQLSRGAE
-134 SRLGLVINMVAS
+134 SRLGVVINLVSS
-146 LFSAI
+146 LFSAV

-163 VSSRLSARTGVPL
+163 VTSRLSARTGVPI

-183 AFCILTATNTT
+183 SFCILTATNIT

-207 IASANANLPPGAH
+207 IASANLNLPPGAH
-220 TIPRFGL
+220 TIPKFGL

-234 LTLAVIGVLYFYF
+234 LALAAIGLAYFYL
-247 FGRKLLP
+247 FGRRLLP
-254 GHEDQRL
+254 GHEDERL

-270 YFAETYGIGGETAE
+270 YFAETYGIAGETAE

-295 MSIGEV
+295 MSIGEA

-306 APLILAIKSGNDARM
+306 APLILAIKSNNESRM
-321 APPADHVIWVGSV
+321 APPADLVIWVGSV

-348 NNQLCRLSTRM
+348 NNQLCRVSTRM

-379 PSSRFIKQKI
+379 PVSRFIKKTV

-400 SVLAVTRGEQI
+400 SVLAVNRGDQV
-411 FRDDLRSVSLRAGDT
+411 FRDDVRGVSLRAGDT
-426 LALHSNWRDLSLAA
+426 MVLHSNWRDLELTA

-447 VTDIPKEE
+447 VTDIPKEL

-465 GFFVL
+465 GFFL
-470 AKCLALFTQLDLSV
+470 MAQCLALFTNLDLSIS
-484 AMMTG
+484 MMAG
-489 AIGMLL
+489 AIAMLL

-505 KAINWKTIFVTACL
+505 RAVNWKTIFVIACL
-519 IPLGWSMDSTGTAA
+519 IPLGWSMDATGTAA
-533 WVAQVVLQ
+533 WLAQEVLKHLGGASPWVLQ
-541 HLGNASPYILQASLA
+541 ACLA
-556 ILTLLFSQVMSN
+556 ILALLFSQVMSN

-575 VPVAISVAVATGGN
+575 VPIAISVAIATGGN

-610 HPALMMV
+610 HPALMMI

-629 RVGIPLTLLVLV
+629 RVGAPLTILVLV
-641 VTLVVINLMFR
+641 TTLIVINLMFR

>member
-1 MLARLYCGDIYRD
+1 MAL
-14 ATTPREAFTA
+14 
-24 HFQRPFSTAPA
+24 
-35 ECQLVEMSLTPD
+35 SLTPE
-47 MILVLGLVA
+47 MILVLGLVG

-76 VVTIGL
+76 VVVIGL
-82 TGLIPSERV
+82 TGLIPSDRV

-119 NLTARFVMKMARGME
+119 QLTANFVMRMARGAE
-134 SRLGLVINMVAS
+134 SRLGVVINMVAS
-146 LFSAI
+146 LFSTV

-163 VSSRLSARTGVPL
+163 VSSRLAARTGVPI

-207 IASANANLPPGAH
+207 IASANVNLPPGAH
-220 TIPRFGL
+220 TIPKFGL

-234 LTLAVIGVLYFYF
+234 LALAVVGIAYFYF

-254 GHEDQRL
+254 GHEDERL

-270 YFAETYGIGGETAE
+270 YFAETYGIVGETAE

-295 MSIGEV
+295 MSIGEA
-301 EQLHD
+301 EQLYE

-365 FNPTRAGISEVVIP
+365 FNPSRAGISEVVIP
-379 PSSRFIKQKI
+379 PVSRFIKHTV

-400 SVLAVTRGEQI
+400 SVLAVTRG
-411 FRDDLRSVSLRAGDT
+411 DKVLREDVRGVSLRAGDT
-426 LALHSNWRDLSLAA
+426 VVLHSNWRDLSLAA
-440 EDKDLVV
+440 EDRDLVV
-447 VTDIPKEE
+447 VTDIPKEQ

-465 GFFVL
+465 GFFLL
-470 AKCLALFTQLDLSV
+470 AKCLALFTNLDLSV

-495 TGVLNMDEAY
+495 TGVLNMDEGY

-519 IPLGWSMDSTGTAA
+519 IPLGWSMDATGTAA
-533 WVAQVVLQ
+533 WIAQVVLD
-541 HLGNASPYILQASLA
+541 HLGSASPWVLQLCLA
-556 ILTLLFSQVMSN
+556 VLTLLFSQVMSN

-575 VPVAISVAVATGGN
+575 VPIAISVAIATGGN

-629 RVGIPLTLLVLV
+629 RIGAPLTLVVLV
-641 VTLVVINLMFR
+641 VTLIVVNLMFR

>member
-1 MLARLYCGDIYRD
+1 MGL
-14 ATTPREAFTA
+14 
-24 HFQRPFSTAPA
+24 
-35 ECQLVEMSLTPD
+35 SLSPE
-47 MILVLGLVA
+47 MILVLGLLG

-76 VVTIGL
+76 VVVIGL
-82 TGLIPSERV
+82 TGLIPPERV

-119 NLTARFVMKMARGME
+119 THTARVVMRMAGGVE
-134 SRLGLVINMVAS
+134 SRLGLVINLVAS
-146 LFSAI
+146 MFSAV

-163 VSSRLSARTGVPL
+163 VSSRLAARTGVPI

-207 IASANANLPPGAH
+207 IASANVNLPPGAH
-220 TIPRFGL
+220 TIPKFGL

-234 LTLAVIGVLYFYF
+234 LALALVGLAYFYF

-270 YFAETYGIGGETAE
+270 YFAETYGIGGDIAE

-295 MSIGEV
+295 MSIGEA
-301 EQLHD
+301 EALHE

-321 APPADHVIWVGSV
+321 APPADHVIWVGSI
-334 LGVLGPREQLNQFA
+334 LGVLGPRDQLNQFA

-379 PSSRFIKQKI
+379 PVSRFIKHTVA
-389 GELRLR
+389 ELRLR

-400 SVLAVTRGEQI
+400 SVLAVNRGDQV
-411 FRDDLRSVSLRAGDT
+411 FRDDVRGVSLRAGDT
-426 LALHSNWRDLSLAA
+426 VVLHSNWHDLSLAA

-447 VTDIPKEE
+447 VTDIPQEL

-465 GFFVL
+465 GFFL
-470 AKCLALFTQLDLSV
+470 MAQGLALFTNLDLSLS
-484 AMMTG
+484 MMTG
-489 AIGMLL
+489 AVAMLL
-495 TGVLNMDEAY
+495 TGVLNMDEAF
-505 KAINWKTIFVTACL
+505 KAINWKTIFVIACL
-519 IPLGWSMDSTGTAA
+519 IPLGWSMDATGTAA
-533 WVAQVVLQ
+533 WIAQEVLVHLGSTAPWVLQ
-541 HLGNASPYILQASLA
+541 LCLA
-556 ILTLLFSQVMSN
+556 VLTLLFAQVMSN

-575 VPVAISVAVATGGN
+575 VPIAISVAVATGAN

-599 SSSNTFLLSSG
+599 SSSNTFLLSAG

-629 RVGIPLTLLVLV
+629 RVGIPLTLVMLV

>member
-1 MLARLYCGDIYRD
+1 MAL
-14 ATTPREAFTA
+14 
-24 HFQRPFSTAPA
+24 
-35 ECQLVEMSLTPD
+35 SLTPE
-47 MILVLGLVA
+47 MILVLGLVG

-76 VVTIGL
+76 VVVIGL
-82 TGLIPSERV
+82 TGLIPADRV

-119 NLTARFVMKMARGME
+119 NLTANFVMRMARGVE
-134 SRLGLVINMVAS
+134 SRLGVVINLVAS
-146 LFSAI
+146 LFSAV

-163 VSSRLSARTGVPL
+163 VSSRLAARTGVPL

-194 LIANSPLIVLNDL
+194 LIANSSLIVLNDL
-207 IASANANLPPGAH
+207 IASANANLMPGAH
-220 TIPRFGL
+220 TIPKFGL
-227 FSVTPVG
+227 FSVTPIG
-234 LTLAVIGVLYFYF
+234 LTLALLGVAYFYF
-247 FGRKLLP
+247 FGSKLLP
-254 GHEDQRL
+254 GHEDERL

-270 YFAETYGIGGETAE
+270 YFAETYGIVGETAE

-301 EQLHD
+301 EQLHE

-379 PSSRFIKQKI
+379 PVSRFIKHTV

-400 SVLAVTRGEQI
+400 SVLAVTRGDQV
-411 FRDDLRSVSLRAGDT
+411 FRDDVRGVSLRAGDT
-426 LALHSNWRDLSLAA
+426 VVLHSNWHDLALAA

-447 VTDIPKEE
+447 VTDIPKEQ

-465 GFFVL
+465 GFFLL
-470 AKCLALFTQLDLSV
+470 AQGLALFTNLDLSI

-489 AIGMLL
+489 AIAMLL

-505 KAINWKTIFVTACL
+505 KAVNWKTVFLIACL
-519 IPLGWSMDSTGTAA
+519 IPLGWSMDATGTAA
-533 WVAQVVLQ
+533 WLAQQVL
-541 HLGNASPYILQASLA
+541 HYLGNSSPYLLQLVLA
-556 ILTLLFSQVMSN
+556 VLTLLFSQVMSN

-575 VPVAISVAVATGGN
+575 VPIAISVAVATGGN

-617 TGPGGYRGKDFL
+617 TGPGGYKGKDFL
-629 RVGIPLTLLVLV
+629 RVGLPLTFLVLV
-641 VTLVVINLMFR
+641 VTLLAINLMFH

>member
-1 MLARLYCGDIYRD
+1 
-14 ATTPREAFTA
+14 
-24 HFQRPFSTAPA
+24 
-35 ECQLVEMSLTPD
+35 
-47 MILVLGLVA
+47 MILVLALVG

-76 VVTIGL
+76 VVVIGL
-82 TGLIPSERV
+82 TGLIPSDRV

-104 AIMIMGEGLD
+104 AIMIMGAGLD

-119 NLTARFVMKMARGME
+119 ALTANFVMRMARGME
-134 SRLGLVINMVAS
+134 SRLGVVINSVTS
-146 LFSAI
+146 LFSAV

-163 VSSRLSARTGVPL
+163 VISRLSARTGVPI

-194 LIANSPLIVLNDL
+194 LIANSPLIILNDL
-207 IASANANLPPGAH
+207 IASANNNLPPGAH
-220 TIPRFGL
+220 TIPKFGL

-234 LTLAVIGVLYFYF
+234 LALAAVGVAFFYF
-247 FGRKLLP
+247 FTRKLLP
-254 GHEDQRL
+254 EREDERL

-270 YFAETYGIGGETAE
+270 YFADTYGIVGETAE

-301 EQLHD
+301 EQLRE

-321 APPADHVIWVGSV
+321 APPVDQVIWVGSV
-334 LGVLGPREQLNQFA
+334 LGVLGPREQLAQFA
-348 NNQLCRLSTRM
+348 NNQLCKLSPRM
-359 RQLGEL
+359 RQLAEL
-365 FNPTRAGISEVVIP
+365 FNPTRAGISEAVIP
-379 PSSRFIKQKI
+379 PSSRFIKQTI

-395 KRFGI
+395 KRYGI
-400 SVLAVTRGEQI
+400 SVLAVHRGDQVL
-411 FRDDLRSVSLRAGDT
+411 RDDVRSISLRPGDT
-426 LALHSNWRDLSLAA
+426 LVLHSSWRELAQTT

-455 QRPGKIWQAV
+455 QRPGKIWHAV
-465 GFFVL
+465 GFFLL
-470 AKCLALFTQLDLSV
+470 AKGLALFTNLDLSV

-519 IPLGWSMDSTGTAA
+519 IPLGWSMDATGTAA
-533 WVAQVVLQ
+533 WLAQEVLAYLGHAAPWVLQ
-541 HLGNASPYILQASLA
+541 LSLA

-575 VPVAISVAVATGGN
+575 VPIAISVAVATGGN

-617 TGPGGYRGKDFL
+617 AGPGGYRGKDFL
-629 RVGIPLTLLVLV
+629 RVGVPLTLAVLLVTML
-641 VTLVVINLMFR
+641 VINLMFR

>member
-1 MLARLYCGDIYRD
+1 
-14 ATTPREAFTA
+14 
-24 HFQRPFSTAPA
+24 
-35 ECQLVEMSLTPD
+35 
-47 MILVLGLVA
+47 MILVLGLVG

-76 VVTIGL
+76 VVVIGL
-82 TGLIPSERV
+82 TGLIPSDRV

-119 NLTARFVMKMARGME
+119 NLTANFVMRMARGAE
-134 SRLGLVINMVAS
+134 SRLGVVINLVAS
-146 LFSAI
+146 LFSAV

-207 IASANANLPPGAH
+207 IASANVNLPPGAH
-220 TIPRFGL
+220 TIPKFGL
-227 FSVTPVG
+227 FSVTPIGLSLALVG
-234 LTLAVIGVLYFYF
+234 VAYFYF

-254 GHEDQRL
+254 GHEDERL

-295 MSIGEV
+295 MSIGEA
-301 EQLHD
+301 EQLYE

-334 LGVLGPREQLNQFA
+334 LGVLGPREQLARFA

-379 PSSRFIKQKI
+379 PSSRFIKQTV

-400 SVLAVTRGEQI
+400 SVLAVTRGEQV
-411 FRDDLRSVSLRAGDT
+411 FRDDVRAVGLRAGDT
-426 LALHSNWRDLSLAA
+426 LVLHSNWRDLALAA

-447 VTDIPKEE
+447 VTDIPKQE

-465 GFFVL
+465 GFFVM
-470 AKCLALFTQLDLSV
+470 AKCLALFTNLDLSV

-519 IPLGWSMDSTGTAA
+519 IPLGWSMDATGTAA
-533 WVAQVVLQ
+533 WIAQGMLA
-541 HLGNASPYILQASLA
+541 HLGAASPWVLQASLG

-575 VPVAISVAVATGGN
+575 VPIAISVAVATGGN

-617 TGPGGYRGKDFL
+617 TGPGGYKGKDFL
-629 RVGIPLTLLVLV
+629 RVGAPLTLLVLV
-641 VTLVVINLMFR
+641 VTLLAINLMFR

>member
-1 MLARLYCGDIYRD
+1 MGL
-14 ATTPREAFTA
+14 
-24 HFQRPFSTAPA
+24 
-35 ECQLVEMSLTPD
+35 SLSPE
-47 MILVLGLVA
+47 MILVLGLLG

-63 LEWIRADMVALLV
+63 LEWVRADMVALLV
-76 VVTIGL
+76 VVVIGL
-82 TGLIPSERV
+82 TGLLPAERV
-91 FNGFAGNAVIAII
+91 FNGFAGNAVI

-119 NLTARFVMKMARGME
+119 THTAHFVMRMARGVE
-134 SRLGLVINMVAS
+134 ARLGMVINLVAS
-146 LFSAI
+146 LFSAV

-163 VSSRLSARTGVPL
+163 VSSRLAARTGVPI

-194 LIANSPLIVLNDL
+194 LIASSPLIVLNDL

-220 TIPRFGL
+220 TIPKFGL

-234 LTLAVIGVLYFYF
+234 LVLAMVGVAYFYF

-295 MSIGEV
+295 MSIGEA
-301 EQLHD
+301 ESLYE

-321 APPADHVIWVGSV
+321 APPADHVIWVGSI
-334 LGVLGPREQLNQFA
+334 LGVLGPRDQLNQFA

-379 PSSRFIKQKI
+379 PVSRFIKHTVA
-389 GELRLR
+389 ELRLR

-400 SVLAVTRGEQI
+400 SVLAVTRGDQV
-411 FRDDLRSVSLRAGDT
+411 FRDDVRQVSLRAGDT
-426 LALHSNWRDLSLAA
+426 VVLHSNWHDLGMAA

-447 VTDIPKEE
+447 VTDIPKEQ

-465 GFFVL
+465 GFFL
-470 AKCLALFTQLDLSV
+470 GAQGLALFTNLDLSLS
-484 AMMTG
+484 MMTG
-489 AIGMLL
+489 AIAMLL
-495 TGVLNMDEAY
+495 TGVLNMDEAF
-505 KAINWKTIFVTACL
+505 KAINWKTIFVIACL
-519 IPLGWSMDSTGTAA
+519 IPLGWSMDATGTAA
-533 WVAQVVLQ
+533 WIAQEMLAHLGSVAPWVLQ
-541 HLGNASPYILQASLA
+541 LCLA
-556 ILTLLFSQVMSN
+556 VLTLLFAQVMSN

-575 VPVAISVAVATGGN
+575 VPIAISVAVATGAN

-599 SSSNTFLLSSG
+599 SSSNTFLLSAG

-617 TGPGGYRGKDFL
+617 TGPGGYKGRDFL
-629 RVGIPLTLLVLV
+629 RIGAPLTVVVLV
-641 VTLVVINLMFR
+641 VTLVVVNLMFR